1 MALKDGRKVT
11 FLDTPGHAAFAA
23 MRARGAH
30 GADLVILVVAADDG
44 VKEQVGTALFIRTFY
59 KIPLQH
65 VYWWHCTTSA
75 MIAFV
80 TRSLHKTIVSHSSIK

>member
-44 VKEQVGTALFIRTFY
+44 VKEQVGTVLFMRSSPTIRPAECVLMALHNFGY
-59 KIPLQH
+59 D
-65 VYWWHCTTSA
+65 
-75 MIAFV
+75 
-80 TRSLHKTIVSHSSIK
+80 SICHQVFA